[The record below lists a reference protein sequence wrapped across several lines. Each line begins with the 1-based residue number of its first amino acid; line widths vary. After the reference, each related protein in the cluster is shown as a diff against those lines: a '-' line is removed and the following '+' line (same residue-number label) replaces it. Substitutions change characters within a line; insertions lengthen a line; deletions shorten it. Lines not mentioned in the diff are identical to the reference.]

1 MTNLTGRRCWLT
13 LDIRTLIQQKYKAK
27 KDYQICKK
35 TYLKVRATHLEKI
48 SIDMADK
55 GNTREESR
63 LHALL
68 KMEKSRDRSRQLR
81 TLKPIFKGAGV
92 NRLSI

>member
-1 MTNLTGRRCWLT
+1 MEERARDMTA
-13 LDIRTLIQQKYKAK
+13 I
-27 KDYQICKK
+27 
-35 TYLKVRATHLEKI
+35 
-48 SIDMADK
+48 
-55 GNTREESR
+55 GNYREESR